1 MDNQQVVNNNKA
13 TTAQE
18 YAKQNKKFSYWR
30 TRTFYSIMIGYAA
43 FYLVRQNFSVAI
55 PSICHELNINKID
68 IGVVMSI
75 GGLVYGL
82 GKFLFGIIGDK
93 YSARYVMAIGLALSG
108 IMNLLLGISS
118 ILPLIIM
125 YYSLN
130 QCFQSM
136 GNPPCMKMLA
146 NWFGKTEFASRSA
159 IWNISVHVGNSLA
172 LSISP
177 VILNYY
183 GWRYIFYIPGV
194 FCILLSIFIF
204 NRLRDK
210 PQSLGFPIIEEIEGT
225 SNNNTPKVK
234 LSFKELT
241 KSVLLNKYIWC
252 IALANLFI
260 YINRMTFLNWGP
272 TLLQESKGISILDN
286 KFKITM
292 VLFDISGM
300 VGSLVA
306 GYLSDKLFNGRRIPV
321 AVLYT
326 IITAIAMYIFKIVP
340 NIATTLN
347 SIIIIFIGFLL
358 TAPIVLV
365 NTAAA
370 DFSSKESVA
379 SVTGF
384 TGTFGYIG
392 TAIAGVGNGY
402 IVEHY
407 GWNAVLIFAMIS
419 SICSTILF
427 SLLWKKVK
435 Q

>member
-1 MDNQQVVNNNKA
+1 MNQLPM
-13 TTAQE
+13 TTQE
-18 YAKQNKKFSYWR
+18 YAKKNTEFKYWR

-43 FYLVRQNFSVAI
+43 FYLVRQNFSVAV
-55 PSICHELNINKID
+55 PSICQELHINKID
-68 IGVVMSI
+68 IGLVMSI

-82 GKFLFGIIGDK
+82 GKFLFGLVGDK

-108 IMNLLLGISS
+108 IMNILLGISS
-118 ILPLIIM
+118 ILPLIII

-146 NWFGKTEFASRSA
+146 NWFGKTELASRYA

-177 VILNYY
+177 IILSHY
-183 GWRYIFYIPGV
+183 GWRYIFYIPGI
-194 FCILLSIFIF
+194 FCILLSIFLF
-204 NRLRDK
+204 NRLRDT
-210 PQSLGFPIIEEIEGT
+210 PSSLGFPSVEEIEG
-225 SNNNTPKVK
+225 NKKENKVKTK

-241 KSVLLNKYIWC
+241 KSVLLNKYIWR

-272 TLLQESKGISILDN
+272 TLLQESRGISILDN
-286 KFKITM
+286 KFKIVM

-300 VGSLVA
+300 IGSLIA
-306 GYLSDKLFNGRRIPV
+306 GYVSDKVFNGRRIPV
-321 AVLYT
+321 AVIYT
-326 IITAIAMYIFKIVP
+326 LLTAFTMYLFKSISSDSVLLNAIV
-340 NIATTLN
+340 
-347 SIIIIFIGFLL
+347 IIFIGSLL
-358 TAPIVLV
+358 TAPIVLI

-370 DFSSKESVA
+370 EFSSKDSVA
-379 SVTGF
+379 SATGF

-407 GWNAVLIFAMIS
+407 GWNSVLLFATVS
-419 SICSTILF
+419 ALCSTILF
-427 SLLWKKVK
+427 ALLWNKKSS
-435 Q
+435 

>member
-1 MDNQQVVNNNKA
+1 MENIPISTQQ
-13 TTAQE
+13 
-18 YAKQNKKFSYWR
+18 YAKQNKKFCYWR
-30 TRTFYSIMIGYAA
+30 NRTFYSIMIGYAA
-43 FYLVRQNFSVAI
+43 FYLVRQNFSVAV
-55 PSICHELNINKID
+55 PSICNELGISKID
-68 IGVVMSI
+68 IGLVMSI

-82 GKFLFGIIGDK
+82 GKFLFGLIGDK
-93 YSARYVMAIGLALSG
+93 YSARYVMTIGIALSG
-108 IMNLLLGISS
+108 IMNIILGTSS
-118 ILPLIIM
+118 ILPIIIIC
-125 YYSLN
+125 YSLN

-177 VILNYY
+177 VILSYY
-183 GWRYIFYIPGV
+183 GWRYIFYIPGI

-204 NRLRDK
+204 NRLRDTPK
-210 PQSLGFPIIEEIEGT
+210 SLGFPSVTEIEGT
-225 SNNNTPKVK
+225 NKQRKEQVK

-272 TLLQESKGISILDN
+272 TLLQESRGISILDN
-286 KFKITM
+286 KFKIIM
-292 VLFDISGM
+292 VLFDFSGM
-300 VGSLVA
+300 IGSLVA
-306 GYLSDKLFNGRRIPV
+306 GYLSDKLFNGKRIPV
-321 AVLYT
+321 AIIYT
-326 IITAIAMYIFKIVP
+326 VITAITMYLFQIIPITSV
-340 NIATTLN
+340 ILN
-347 SIIIIFIGFLL
+347 TSIIIFIGFLL

-379 SVTGF
+379 SATGL

-402 IVEHY
+402 LVEYY
-407 GWNAVLIFAMIS
+407 GWNSVLIFASIS
-419 SICSTILF
+419 AIFSTMLF
-427 SLLWKKVK
+427 ALLWKKK
-435 Q
+435 

>member
-1 MDNQQVVNNNKA
+1 MN
-13 TTAQE
+13 AQE
-18 YAKQNKKFSYWR
+18 YAKNNKKFSYWR
-30 TRTFYSIMIGYAA
+30 TRTFYSIMIGYSA

-55 PSICHELNINKID
+55 PSICQELNINKID
-68 IGVVMSI
+68 IGIVMSI

-82 GKFLFGIIGDK
+82 GKFMFGMVGDK

-118 ILPLIIM
+118 ILTLIII

-172 LSISP
+172 LSLSP
-177 VILNYY
+177 VILNHY
-183 GWRYIFYIPGV
+183 GWRYIFYIPGI
-194 FCILLSIFIF
+194 FCILLSIFIL
-204 NRLRDK
+204 NRLRDT
-210 PQSLGFPIIEEIEGT
+210 PSSLGFPSVDEIEGT
-225 SNNNTPKVK
+225 NKENKIKVK

-241 KSVLLNKYIWC
+241 KLVLLNKYIWC

-272 TLLQESKGISILDN
+272 TLLQESRGISILGN
-286 KFKITM
+286 KFKIIM

-300 VGSLVA
+300 IGSLVA
-306 GYLSDKLFNGRRIPV
+306 GYLSDKIFNGRRIPV
-321 AVLYT
+321 AVIYT
-326 IITAIAMYIFKIVP
+326 SVTAITMYIFKIIP
-340 NIATTLN
+340 ITSTILN
-347 SIIIIFIGFLL
+347 AIIIILIGFLL
-358 TAPIVLV
+358 TAPIVLI

-370 DFSSKESVA
+370 DFSSKESVGSA
-379 SVTGF
+379 TGF

-407 GWNAVLIFAMIS
+407 GWNSVLIFALIS
-419 SICSTILF
+419 SVFSTILF
-427 SLLWKKVK
+427 SLLWNKK
-435 Q
+435 